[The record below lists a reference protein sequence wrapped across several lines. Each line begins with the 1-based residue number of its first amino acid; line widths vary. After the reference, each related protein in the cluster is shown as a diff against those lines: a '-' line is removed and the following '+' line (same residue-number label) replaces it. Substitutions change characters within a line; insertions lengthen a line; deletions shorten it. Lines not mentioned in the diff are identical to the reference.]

1 MDLYVTARET
11 APRYLVVPLKL
22 VVHSAHHYATVV
34 RVTMPNAHCMRTSA
48 VTTNQTVAMSSPT
61 LTN

>member
-11 APRYLVVPLKL
+11 APRYLIVPVKL
-22 VVHSAHHYATVV
+22 VVHFAHHYAIVAG
-34 RVTMPNAHCMRTSA
+34 VTTPNVHYLRNYA
-48 VTTNQTVAMSSPT
+48 VTWNQTVVMSNPT

>member
-11 APRYLVVPLKL
+11 APRCLVVPVKL

-34 RVTMPNAHCMRTSA
+34 G
-48 VTTNQTVAMSSPT
+48 VTTPNVHCLRTFGVT
-61 LTN
+61 